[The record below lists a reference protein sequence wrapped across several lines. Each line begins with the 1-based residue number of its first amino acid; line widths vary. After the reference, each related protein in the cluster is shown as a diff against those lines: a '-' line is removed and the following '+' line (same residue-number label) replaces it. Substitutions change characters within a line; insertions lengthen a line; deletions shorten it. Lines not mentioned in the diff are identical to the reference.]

1 MTRLGGRCTAG
12 NVQPRT
18 GNPQLQAA
26 YTSPMRTRDFLAS
39 LAACLLCLPIGAAVR
54 GHDSA
59 RPAGAQRI
67 FVTVIDAKGKPVTGL
82 TKDDFAVRVDTRV
95 QEIVSVEPAK
105 EAPSV
110 LILTDRLGLNS
121 TYTPFDVGET
131 LRDFTTTIRKGAENA
146 RFALTTFDG
155 PVIQVAT
162 FASGLAATERVLGR
176 LATNAEEA
184 ALLDGLRDACRS
196 MISAPTERR
205 IVLTLVAAYKPD
217 RSTVQPETIGDLLR
231 LSGASLFVVE
241 VRQAQGGNYQN
252 PVREQIL
259 DAGSVLSGG
268 LRDVVSSRSGVN
280 TATKRVADL
289 VLGQY
294 AVTFGPGTGSATSQL
309 AVQVKREGVRVLA
322 PRWLSKAL

>member
-1 MTRLGGRCTAG
+1 
-12 NVQPRT
+12 
-18 GNPQLQAA
+18 
-26 YTSPMRTRDFLAS
+26 MRTSGLSVSAV
-39 LAACLLCLPIGAAVR
+39 ACLTCLAVVGPVR
-54 GHDSA
+54 GNA
-59 RPAGAQRI
+59 AGRPAGAQRI
-67 FVTVIDAKGKPVTGL
+67 FVTVVDGKNKPVIGL
-82 TKDDFAVRVDTRV
+82 TKDDFTVRIDTRA
-95 QEIVSVEPAK
+95 QEIISVEPAR
-105 EAPSV
+105 EPLSV

-131 LRDFTTTIRKGAENA
+131 LKDFTTTIRKGTDDA

-162 FASGLAATERVLGR
+162 FASGAATDRALGR

-196 MISAPTERR
+196 MITAPTERR
-205 IVLTLVAAYKPD
+205 VIFTLVAAYKPD

-231 LSGASLFVVE
+231 LSGAALYVVE
-241 VRQAQGGNYQN
+241 VRQPQGGNYQN

-280 TATKRVADL
+280 TATKRVAEL

-294 AVTFGPGTGSATSQL
+294 AVTFGPGTGTATSQL
-309 AVQVKREGVRVLA
+309 AVQTKRQDVRVLA
-322 PRWLSKAL
+322 PRWLSK